1 MVTSADWVQK
11 NKDYTLVSWMAQGA
25 WNPAPIERGEG
36 VYVYDANGKRY
47 LDWSSQ
53 LVNVNVG
60 HSHPHVVKAIQ
71 EQAAKLCYVTPS
83 DATEPRGRLGELL
96 AEITPGDLTKSF
108 FTNAGTEATEN
119 AMKIARLYTGRQKI
133 LTRPRSYHGATFAA
147 MTAGGDPRR
156 LANEPGV
163 PWIVRMPDPF
173 AYQSPIYRGRTAE
186 EGDAIVADLVEEMVQ
201 MEGPENCAAIM
212 LEGYSGTSGVMQP
225 TEVFWNR
232 IEQICRKYGML
243 LIVDEVMSGF
253 GRTGEWFGIDHY
265 PNVKP
270 DIMCMAKGLTSGYVP
285 LGATVVTDK
294 VAEFFDDHV
303 LWGGLT
309 YSAHALA
316 CAAGVANIEVYRNE
330 NLIENAREMGK
341 VLRRGLMDLAERHP
355 VIGDIRGTGLLQ
367 LTELVKNRE
376 TREPLSAFN
385 QPMTDPM
392 KLVARTLKENGVS
405 AFVRWNMIFHAP
417 PLVVNEAQIQEA
429 LAVLDKAL
437 SLIDSSYEGAS

>member
-1 MVTSADWVQK
+1 
-11 NKDYTLVSWMAQGA
+11 
-25 WNPAPIERGEG
+25 
-36 VYVYDANGKRY
+36 
-47 LDWSSQ
+47 
-53 LVNVNVG
+53 
-60 HSHPHVVKAIQ
+60 
-71 EQAAKLCYVTPS
+71 
-83 DATEPRGRLGELL
+83 
-96 AEITPGDLTKSF
+96 
-108 FTNAGTEATEN
+108 
-119 AMKIARLYTGRQKI
+119 
-133 LTRPRSYHGATFAA
+133 
-147 MTAGGDPRR
+147 
-156 LANEPGV
+156 
-163 PWIVRMPDPF
+163 
-173 AYQSPIYRGRTAE
+173 
-186 EGDAIVADLVEEMVQ
+186 
-201 MEGPENCAAIM
+201 
-212 LEGYSGTSGVMQP
+212 
-225 TEVFWNR
+225 
-232 IEQICRKYGML
+232 
-243 LIVDEVMSGF
+243 MSGF

-270 DIMCMAKGLTSGYVP
+270 DILCMAKGITSGYIP

-376 TREPLSAFN
+376 TREPLSEFN

-392 KLVARTLKENGVS
+392 KLVAKTLKENGVS

-417 PLVVNEAQIQEA
+417 PLIVTEAQIGEA
-429 LAVLDKAL
+429 LEVMDKAL
-437 SLIDSSYEGAS
+437 SLIDGYYEGSD